1 MANVISFVPIACLE
15 TGGEEVRGLLMKKC
29 PVCNTIVEN
38 HVTSCPSCHTSFV
51 DDSIAHHNQDETV
64 SSTEITSL
72 TNEVADL
79 HRQIAKANHT
89 LDLIHAETEKIRTQ
103 SQAELSAYIS
113 EAKSAIE
120 TAELAEKARVHAVEE
135 LNRISAELMKRKK
148 DSQDQIDQL
157 NQQQSMIR
165 ETAQKESVSLSQE
178 LQELLDMIHS
188 AEIAREEV
196 SNEVMQLTLQSE
208 TLSDDVNKVLEL
220 RREYDKLN
228 ADLSARERLLGFA
241 RKEIEEEKGR
251 LQADAKDRES
261 ILIEARNAAQ
271 IAVERVLVM
280 ADERSQILTKETLR
294 EYEEIS
300 LKRDRVK
307 EELTLAQEDLNH
319 INEMREL
326 AQSEYDQFMRTTYSG
341 KIYDLKRAKNSTSE
355 GA

>member
-1 MANVISFVPIACLE
+1 
-15 TGGEEVRGLLMKKC
+15 MKKC

-38 HVTSCPSCHTSFV
+38 HVTSCSTCHTSFV
-51 DDSIAHHNQDETV
+51 DEASGHPILNESV
-64 SSTEITSL
+64 SSTEITAL
-72 TNEVADL
+72 RNEAANL
-79 HRQIAKANHT
+79 HEQIAKANHT
-89 LDLIHAETEKIRTQ
+89 LDLINAETERIRTQ
-103 SQAELSAYIS
+103 SQAELTAYIT

-148 DSQDQIDQL
+148 NSQDQLDQL
-157 NQQQSMIR
+157 NLQQDMIR
-165 ETAQKESVSLSQE
+165 ETAQKETVSLSQD

-188 AEIAREEV
+188 AELAREEI
-196 SNEVMQLTLQSE
+196 SNEVMQLTKQSE
-208 TLSDDVNKVLEL
+208 TLSEDVSKVLEL

-228 ADLSARERLLGFA
+228 ADLAARERLLGFA
-241 RKEIEEEKGR
+241 RKEIEEEKTR
-251 LQADAKDRES
+251 LLAEAKDRES
-261 ILIEARNAAQ
+261 ILVEARNAAQ

-294 EYEEIS
+294 EYEDVS
-300 LKRDRVK
+300 AKRDHAR
-307 EELTLAQEDLNH
+307 EELSLAQEDLNH

-341 KIYDLKRAKNSTSE
+341 RIYDLKRAKNTNSE

>member
-1 MANVISFVPIACLE
+1 
-15 TGGEEVRGLLMKKC
+15 MKKC

-300 LKRDRVK
+300 LKRDCVK